1 MSLTS
6 KRRIHIRK
14 EALKFSSA
22 HMTVFADGTKERLH
36 GHNYTVD
43 VSLELNQSEEML
55 PFSEIKKAMRDICEA
70 WDERVFLALR
80 CPQMVIRQQNSTEI
94 DFTLCGVRYV
104 LPLQDLCL
112 LDVNN
117 ITSESLC
124 ETFASLLRDSLRK
137 IPQAA
142 QCVRSLEV
150 RIDESPGQ
158 GASVCLSF

>member
-1 MSLTS
+1 MLLTS
-6 KRRIHIRK
+6 KKQIHIRK
-14 EALKFSSA
+14 EALKFSAA
-22 HMTVFADGTKERLH
+22 HMTVFADGSKERLH

-43 VSLELNQSEEML
+43 VALELNESPEML
-55 PFSEIKKAMRDICEA
+55 PFSEIKKAMREICDA

-80 CPQMVIRQQNSTEI
+80 CPQMKIQHRDAVEI

-112 LDVNN
+112 LEVTN

-124 ETFASLLRDSLRK
+124 ESFALLLRKALK
-137 IPQAA
+137 KVPQAVA
-142 QCVRSLEV
+142 CLRSLEV

-158 GASVCLSF
+158 GASVSLNF